1 VLVVAI
7 NSIEVTV
14 NAVRRQIAAMG
25 AAAFEVGL
33 YRPEIEGST
42 GPEMLPRTWDREMLL
57 KSVPWMR
64 LQNLLGRNV
73 YIRPQGEH
81 NLSLLDDLT
90 AQALLRLRASGFR
103 PALVVETSP
112 GNFQAWL
119 KHKEVLPRTLSTCV
133 AKKLAEK
140 FGADIGAADWRHFGR
155 LSGFTNRKRNRE
167 GPDGRF
173 PFVRLIE
180 ASGASYP
187 EAERFVNGVREELE
201 RAEATR
207 RAQAAKSAAAPTA
220 RAGPLRPIDA
230 FRSNPLYA
238 GDGNRIDLAYAVYAL
253 AHGADP
259 TSIDAA
265 IRTRD
270 LSHKGNEKRQSDYVK
285 RTIDKAAATI
295 ERGRG
300 MGR

>member
-1 VLVVAI
+1 
-7 NSIEVTV
+7 
-14 NAVRRQIAAMG
+14 
-25 AAAFEVGL
+25 
-33 YRPEIEGST
+33 
-42 GPEMLPRTWDREMLL
+42 MLPRTWDREMLL

-73 YIRPQGEH
+73 YVRPQGEH

-90 AQALLRLRASGFR
+90 AQSLVQLRASGFR

-119 KHKEVLPRTLSTCV
+119 KHKEVLPRTLSTAV

-155 LSGFTNRKRNRE
+155 LAGFTNRKRSRQA
-167 GPDGRF
+167 PDGRF
-173 PFVRLIE
+173 PFVKLIE
-180 ASGASYP
+180 ATGTTYP
-187 EAERFVNGVREELE
+187 EAERFVNLVREEVE

-207 RAQAAKSAAAPTA
+207 RVLVARSAANPAT
-220 RAGPLRPIDA
+220 RTGNLKPIEV

-238 GDGNRIDLAYAVYAL
+238 ADGNRIDLAYAVYAL

-259 TSIDAA
+259 VSVSAA

-270 LSHKGNEKRQSDYVK
+270 LSHKGNEKRQADYVK
-285 RTIDKAAATI
+285 RTIEKALATI